1 MYTVFW
7 LWLSSVLSPASL
19 CMNNLRG
26 SIVEGKIAKVII
38 TVLLPVQELDC
49 ADAFSLVAL
58 YRQ

>member
-1 MYTVFW
+1 
-7 LWLSSVLSPASL
+7 
-19 CMNNLRG
+19 MNNLRG
-26 SIVEGKIAKVII
+26 SVVEGKIAKVII